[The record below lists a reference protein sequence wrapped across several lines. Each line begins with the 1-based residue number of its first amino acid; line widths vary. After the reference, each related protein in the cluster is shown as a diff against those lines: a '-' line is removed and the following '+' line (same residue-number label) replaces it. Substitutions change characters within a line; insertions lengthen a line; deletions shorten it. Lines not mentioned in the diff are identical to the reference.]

1 MKKQINQLPSVKK
14 EINPNFILVNKK
26 MSAVYQKCFQ
36 QQKQNSEQKTCSA
49 SFLII
54 DNQTGQII
62 CE

>member
-1 MKKQINQLPSVKK
+1 MKKQVNQLPSVKK
-14 EINPNFILVNKK
+14 ELNPNFILVNQKL
-26 MSAVYQKCFQ
+26 AIAYQKYHQ
-36 QQKQNSEQKTCSA
+36 PKQTVEQKKPVY